1 MSWPTVVSLT
11 LSLASLAA
19 SLGAF
24 LGAWRR
30 LREMKRRRLRG
41 PYSEPV
47 ARDALRR
54 R

>member
-11 LSLASLAA
+11 LSLASLAV
-19 SLGAF
+19 S